1 MPKYEGINRNYEA
14 GVWNK
19 DEGPTA
25 EERKAERDRLMKEF
39 LAKGGKVEKLAPGNA
54 KVYAS
59 LSRGGKPNGKRNKKM
74 DLETLKKLAGVPQS
88 NTVKENPSITG
99 TEKAKYQRQHN
110 IKPGTQEWFKL
121 WFSRPKMTG
130 ENPMPKSK
138 K

>member
-59 LSRGGKPNGKRNKKM
+59 LSRGGKPPYT
-74 DLETLKKLAGVPQS
+74 DAQL
-88 NTVKENPSITG
+88 
-99 TEKAKYQRQHN
+99 KAKW
-110 IKPGTQEWFKL
+110 KKEQENG
-121 WFSRPKMTG
+121 SGNTEETG
-130 ENPMPKSK
+130 WSPSV
-138 K
+138 